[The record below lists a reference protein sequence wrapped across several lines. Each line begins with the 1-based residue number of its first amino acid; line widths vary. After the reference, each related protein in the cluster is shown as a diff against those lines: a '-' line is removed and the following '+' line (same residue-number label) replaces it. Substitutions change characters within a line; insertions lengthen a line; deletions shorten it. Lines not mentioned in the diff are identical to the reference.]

1 MKTWIPFITFW
12 IGCYIGLLG
21 DYEDY
26 VKTFW
31 LGCLFLSAAIFLRN
45 LNIPLREYSKAAS
58 PFPITI
64 IIMWIFAISCFAL
77 SITEYLYGDDSL
89 AYRIVGAPV
98 VLIIGVPLI
107 FLLIGGLLGGS
118 SSSSSTEKSTT
129 YSVKGTL
136 DGIDFKAKV
145 QKDK

>member
-1 MKTWIPFITFW
+1 MTSFILALF
-12 IGCYIGLLG
+12 G
-21 DYEDY
+21 DYEGY
-26 VKTFW
+26 VQDFW
-31 LGCLFLSAAIFLRN
+31 MGCGWLSIAILLGNFDPSV
-45 LNIPLREYSKAAS
+45 
-58 PFPITI
+58 FPITI

-89 AYRIVGAPV
+89 AYRIAGAPFA
-98 VLIIGVPLI
+98 LIIGVPLI